1 MINNNYKKES
11 IEKFGL
17 NDKNTGLS
25 EVQIAI
31 MSYEIDKLSEHL
43 KQHKK
48 DFHSKVGLIKKVSKR
63 KKLLKYLIVIEV
75 IKSNLCMSKEN
86 IIVRERL
93 KK

>member
-63 KKLLKYLIVIEV
+63 KKLLKYLKKNNLKRYEII
-75 IKSNLCMSKEN
+75 IKKLGLRK
-86 IIVRERL
+86 
-93 KK
+93 